1 MKKDNKSNVILI
13 VGLLLIVFSIVYI
26 PKYFKNLKKNRGI
39 GNFNIE
45 KKTSYTPN
53 EIIPVYVDDEQMS
66 KIYFRDFLNTIIID
80 MESSYN
86 LLDVDYR
93 ENVFSNIYNYKKYID
108 SLELSM
114 SSSVVKYA
122 TYERVGFKYYDVYD
136 NNGNRFIFETN
147 GVMQYK
153 VYFDDI
159 DEGEDE

>member
-1 MKKDNKSNVILI
+1 MKRDNKSNII
-13 VGLLLIVFSIVYI
+13 LLIVLFLMLVSIIYV
-26 PKYFKNLKKNRGI
+26 PKYIKNIKKNKGI
-39 GNFNIE
+39 VNFDIQMKENY
-45 KKTSYTPN
+45 KPN
-53 EIIPVYVDDEQMS
+53 EIIPVYIDDEQMS
-66 KIYFRDFLNTIIID
+66 KIYFRDFLNALVTD
-80 MESSYN
+80 MNSSYN

-93 ENVFSNIYNYKKYID
+93 ESVFSNIYNYKKYID